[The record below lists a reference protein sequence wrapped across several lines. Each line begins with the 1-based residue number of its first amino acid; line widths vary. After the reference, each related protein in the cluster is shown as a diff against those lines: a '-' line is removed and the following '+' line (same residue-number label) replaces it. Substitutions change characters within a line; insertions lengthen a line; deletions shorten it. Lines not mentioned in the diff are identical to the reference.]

1 MISSARR
8 EDIVSALRRGTV
20 PSSGLDA
27 LAVGIDTFAP
37 TLDDELE
44 SVSAG
49 RGGFKAVRGE
59 YGTGKTFFGR
69 WLQERARARGFAATE
84 VQINETETPLHRL
97 ETVYRRLVEHLG
109 TADTA
114 SGAFRGVIDGWFYAL
129 EQDVLADTSVDAS
142 DAEGLLLR
150 TNALMEARLGAISK
164 TAPAFSAVLR
174 TYRRALAAGDGM
186 LADGLISWLAGQPNV
201 AASIKRAAGIKGDLD
216 HFGATNFLVG
226 LLTILRDSGF
236 SGLVMVL
243 DEVET
248 LQRMRTDTREKGL
261 NALRQWIDEIDAG
274 RYPGLYLVI
283 TGTPAFYDGP
293 QGVQRLAPLAQRLHV
308 DFGTDRRFDNP
319 RAVQIRLAAFD
330 HTSLLAVGRRVRD
343 IYADGRPT
351 NSAFGRWWTTA
362 IWTPLHARWPAGWV
376 ARSVSRPV
384 CSSRSWCRMCWTAWT
399 CTNTSTPAS
408 TTPSRWPRPRC
419 LRRSGLRQVRRPWTI
434 SSCERV
440 RAAAPIAAVPRRQ
453 HAGLEHAATD
463 ATGSH
468 CAHSCG
474 LTLFAAR
481 TDRRGEDGSRCDS
494 DAVEDADRGLAR
506 DERLVHLPDQGAA
519 EQPGASAH
527 PLRRAGG
534 SACGGVAWRH
544 LAVPQEPGASRCPR
558 HPVDDTRIHR
568 GHADFGAG
576 RSASMVRQPA
586 CRDRR

>member
-1 MISSARR
+1 MISVARR
-8 EDIVSALRRGTV
+8 EDIVGALRRGTV
-20 PSSGLDA
+20 PGSGLDA
-27 LAVGIDTFAP
+27 LAVGIETFAP
-37 TLDDELE
+37 TLDEELAA
-44 SVSAG
+44 VAAG

-129 EQDVLADTSVDAS
+129 EQDVLADASVDPA
-142 DAEGLLLR
+142 DAAELLAR
-150 TNALMEARLGAISK
+150 TDALMEARLSTISK

-186 LADGLISWLAGQPNV
+186 LADGLLSWLSGQPNV
-201 AASIKRAAGIKGDLD
+201 AAKRAAGIKGDLD

-274 RYPGLYLVI
+274 RYNGLYLVV
-283 TGTPAFYDGP
+283 TGTPAFFDGP

-319 RAVQIRLAAFD
+319 RAVQIRLAPFD

-343 IYADGRPT
+343 IYVEGRPHEQ
-351 NSAFGRWWTTA
+351 R
-362 IWTPLHARWPAGWV
+362 L
-376 ARSVSRPV
+376 RSVVDDNYIDTLARAV
-384 CSSRSWCRMCWTAWT
+384 AGGLGGKVGV
-399 CTNTSTPAS
+399 A
-408 TTPSRWPRPRC
+408 PRLFLKKLVADILDRVDLHEDFDPRRHYT
-419 LRRSGLRQVRRPWTI
+419 LTLVDSEMSVV
-434 SSCERV
+434 E
-440 RAAAPIAAVPRRQ
+440 RAAAS
-453 HAGLEHAATD
+453 AT
-463 ATGSH
+463 S
-468 CAHSCG
+468 
-474 LTLFAAR
+474 
-481 TDRRGEDGSRCDS
+481 
-494 DAVEDADRGLAR
+494 
-506 DERLVHLPDQGAA
+506 
-519 EQPGASAH
+519 
-527 PLRRAGG
+527 
-534 SACGGVAWRH
+534 
-544 LAVPQEPGASRCPR
+544 
-558 HPVDDTRIHR
+558 VDDIEL
-568 GHADFGAG
+568 
-576 RSASMVRQPA
+576 
-586 CRDRR
+586 

>member
-27 LAVGIDTFAP
+27 LAVGIDAFAQ

-129 EQDVLADTSVDAS
+129 EQDVLADASEDSIDA
-142 DAEGLLLR
+142 DGLLLR

-174 TYRRALAAGDGM
+174 TYRRALASGDGM
-186 LADGLISWLAGQPNV
+186 LADGLISWLSGQPNV

-343 IYADGRPT
+343 IYADGRP
-351 NSAFGRWWTTA
+351 NEQR
-362 IWTPLHARWPAGWV
+362 L
-376 ARSVSRPV
+376 RSVVDDSYLDALARAV
-384 CSSRSWCRMCWTAWT
+384 AGGLGGKVGV
-399 CTNTSTPAS
+399 A
-408 TTPSRWPRPRC
+408 PRLFLKKLVSDVLDRVDLHEDFDPRKHYT
-419 LRRSGLRQVRRPWTI
+419 LTLAETEMSVT
-434 SSCERV
+434 E
-440 RAAAPIAAVPRRQ
+440 RAAASAA
-453 HAGLEHAATD
+453 
-463 ATGSH
+463 S
-468 CAHSCG
+468 
-474 LTLFAAR
+474 
-481 TDRRGEDGSRCDS
+481 
-494 DAVEDADRGLAR
+494 
-506 DERLVHLPDQGAA
+506 
-519 EQPGASAH
+519 
-527 PLRRAGG
+527 
-534 SACGGVAWRH
+534 
-544 LAVPQEPGASRCPR
+544 
-558 HPVDDTRIHR
+558 VDDI
-568 GHADFGAG
+568 DL
-576 RSASMVRQPA
+576 
-586 CRDRR
+586 

>member
-129 EQDVLADTSVDAS
+129 EQDVLADASVDAS

-201 AASIKRAAGIKGDLD
+201 AANIKRAAGIKGDLD

-343 IYADGRPT
+343 IYADGRPNEQRLRAVVDDSYLDALARAVAGGLGGKVGVAPRLFLKKLVSDVLDRVDLHEDFDPRKHYT
-351 NSAFGRWWTTA
+351 LTLAETEMSAT
-362 IWTPLHARWPAGWV
+362 
-376 ARSVSRPV
+376 
-384 CSSRSWCRMCWTAWT
+384 
-399 CTNTSTPAS
+399 
-408 TTPSRWPRPRC
+408 
-419 LRRSGLRQVRRPWTI
+419 
-434 SSCERV
+434 E
-440 RAAAPIAAVPRRQ
+440 RAAASAA
-453 HAGLEHAATD
+453 
-463 ATGSH
+463 S
-468 CAHSCG
+468 
-474 LTLFAAR
+474 
-481 TDRRGEDGSRCDS
+481 
-494 DAVEDADRGLAR
+494 
-506 DERLVHLPDQGAA
+506 
-519 EQPGASAH
+519 
-527 PLRRAGG
+527 
-534 SACGGVAWRH
+534 
-544 LAVPQEPGASRCPR
+544 
-558 HPVDDTRIHR
+558 VDDIEL
-568 GHADFGAG
+568 
-576 RSASMVRQPA
+576 
-586 CRDRR
+586 

>member
-27 LAVGIDTFAP
+27 LAVGIGSFAS

-129 EQDVLADTSVDAS
+129 EQDVLADASVDAS
-142 DAEGLLLR
+142 DAEGLLRR
-150 TNALMEARLGAISK
+150 TNELMEARLGTISK

-186 LADGLISWLAGQPNV
+186 LADGLISWLSGQPNV
-201 AASIKRAAGIKGDLD
+201 AASVKRAAGIKGDVD

-283 TGTPAFYDGP
+283 TGTSAFYEGP

-308 DFGTDRRFDNP
+308 DFGTDRKFDNP

-330 HTSLLAVGRRVRD
+330 QTSLLAVGQRVRD
-343 IYADGRPT
+343 IYADGRPNEQRIRAVVDDSYLDALARAVAGGLGGKVGVAPRLFLKKLVSDVLDRVDLHEDFDPRKHYKLT
-351 NSAFGRWWTTA
+351 LAESEMSAT
-362 IWTPLHARWPAGWV
+362 
-376 ARSVSRPV
+376 
-384 CSSRSWCRMCWTAWT
+384 
-399 CTNTSTPAS
+399 
-408 TTPSRWPRPRC
+408 
-419 LRRSGLRQVRRPWTI
+419 
-434 SSCERV
+434 E
-440 RAAAPIAAVPRRQ
+440 RAAASAA
-453 HAGLEHAATD
+453 
-463 ATGSH
+463 S
-468 CAHSCG
+468 
-474 LTLFAAR
+474 
-481 TDRRGEDGSRCDS
+481 
-494 DAVEDADRGLAR
+494 
-506 DERLVHLPDQGAA
+506 
-519 EQPGASAH
+519 
-527 PLRRAGG
+527 
-534 SACGGVAWRH
+534 
-544 LAVPQEPGASRCPR
+544 
-558 HPVDDTRIHR
+558 VDDIEL
-568 GHADFGAG
+568 
-576 RSASMVRQPA
+576 
-586 CRDRR
+586 